1 MFSQWDIAV
10 ALAREVE
17 LDAAEGRVDPARV
30 ARLARAV
37 VEFQQRL
44 LGGRRVARKDTVP
57 ASLARPMR

>member
-17 LDAAEGRVDPARV
+17 FDADEGRVDPARV

-44 LGGRRVARKDTVP
+44 LGRRITKKDTIPASVAR
-57 ASLARPMR
+57 SR